1 MARLLEA
8 LRNNFEGFE
17 LERQYC
23 LAAPKFGNQDDRVD
37 DIAARLDRFMV
48 EFCGRHLN
56 YYGGTPQIFSVPV
69 TSHRAMGGVTGATP
83 DGRRAGDAL
92 SAGISPGAGCAR
104 NGFTAILHSVAA
116 CKYEQGLARAARMLE
131 IPMPPR
137 AVAGKDGCAR
147 MAAFVRTWSRQKHW
161 HLNIC
166 MQDALQ
172 LLAARNDKEKFYAQM
187 MPFEGYAALPGPL
200 RPEVQAELLRDV
212 LEQDI
217 QA

>member
-1 MARLLEA
+1 M
-8 LRNNFEGFE
+8 
-17 LERQYC
+17 
-23 LAAPKFGNQDDRVD
+23 
-37 DIAARLDRFMV
+37 
-48 EFCGRHLN
+48 
-56 YYGGTPQIFSVPV
+56 

-92 SAGISPGAGCAR
+92 SAGVSPGAGCAR
-104 NGFTAILHSVAA
+104 NGYTAILHSVAA
-116 CKYEQGLARAARMLE
+116 CKYEQGLARAARMLD
-131 IPMPPR
+131 IHMPPR
-137 AVAGKDGCAR
+137 AVAGEDGCAR
-147 MAAFVRTWSRQKHW
+147 MASFVRTWSRQKHW

-200 RPEVQAELLRDV
+200 RPEAQAELLRDTT
-212 LEQDI
+212 EQDA